1 MGDRKM
7 HKKSILYEK
16 FFKAGKPPEIQYLLL
31 PLRLRGYKVRGS
43 DNYKGFLRSRQIN
56 TKSTTPPQAAVATIL
71 RELNLMVSQ
80 KVIKAVTPAKAG
92 VQKCLLSLD
101 SGFRRNDR
109 KHHFLTFY

>member
-56 TKSTTPPQAAVATIL
+56 TKSTTPPQEAETTIL
-71 RELNLMVSQ
+71 RELNLMAQ
-80 KVIKAVTPAKAG
+80 KE
-92 VQKCLLSLD
+92 L
-101 SGFRRNDR
+101 
-109 KHHFLTFY
+109 